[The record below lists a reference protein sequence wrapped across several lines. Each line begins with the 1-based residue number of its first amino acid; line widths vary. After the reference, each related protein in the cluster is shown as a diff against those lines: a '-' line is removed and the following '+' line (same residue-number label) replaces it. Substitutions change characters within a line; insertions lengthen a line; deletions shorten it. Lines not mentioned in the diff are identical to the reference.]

1 MDYKREGHVWGIR
14 SLRSFSLVDKEWNG
28 GGGCGGGGGGVG
40 ESKLFSRI
48 KRLVNIREAFY
59 SSVKLTLL
67 YPCYSKGKDGDPGT
81 PGTPGKDGEMG
92 LQGERGAA
100 GTHGIRGATV
110 KFSPFVL

>member
-1 MDYKREGHVWGIR
+1 MYGGFALLDH
-14 SLRSFSLVDKEWNG
+14 SLLWIKSGMGVVVVVVV
-28 GGGCGGGGGGVG
+28 GGVG

-110 KFSPFVL
+110 KFSLFVL

>member
-1 MDYKREGHVWGIR
+1 MYGG
-14 SLRSFSLVDKEWNG
+14 FSLLDHSLLWIKSGMGVVVVVW
-28 GGGCGGGGGGVG
+28 GGGGGVG
-40 ESKLFSRI
+40 KLFSRI

-110 KFSPFVL
+110 KFSLFVL

>member
-1 MDYKREGHVWGIR
+1 MYGGFALLDH
-14 SLRSFSLVDKEWNG
+14 SLLWIKSGMGVVV
-28 GGGCGGGGGGVG
+28 GGVG

-110 KFSPFVL
+110 KFSLFVL

>member
-1 MDYKREGHVWGIR
+1 MTRERVMYGG
-14 SLRSFSLVDKEWNG
+14 FSLLDHSLLWIKSGMGVVVVV
-28 GGGCGGGGGGVG
+28 GGGGVG

-92 LQGERGAA
+92 LQGERGAP

-110 KFSPFVL
+110 KFSLFVL

>member
-1 MDYKREGHVWGIR
+1 MYGGFALLDH
-14 SLRSFSLVDKEWNG
+14 SLLWIKSGMGVVVV
-28 GGGCGGGGGGVG
+28 GGVG

-59 SSVKLTLL
+59 YSVKLTLL

-110 KFSPFVL
+110 KFSLFVL

>member
-1 MDYKREGHVWGIR
+1 MVVVVVVEV
-14 SLRSFSLVDKEWNG
+14 
-28 GGGCGGGGGGVG
+28 GGGGGWGVG

-48 KRLVNIREAFY
+48 KRLVNIWEGFY
-59 SSVKLTLL
+59 SLVKLTLL
-67 YPCYSKGKDGDPGT
+67 FPCYCKGKDGDPGT

-110 KFSPFVL
+110 KLSFFVL

>member
-1 MDYKREGHVWGIR
+1 MYGGFALLDH
-14 SLRSFSLVDKEWNG
+14 SLLWIKSGMGVVVVVG
-28 GGGCGGGGGGVG
+28 GGGVAVG

-110 KFSPFVL
+110 KFSLFVL

>member
-14 SLRSFSLVDKEWNG
+14 SLRSFSLVDKEWN
-28 GGGCGGGGGGVG
+28 GGGVG

-110 KFSPFVL
+110 KFSLFVL

>member
-1 MDYKREGHVWGIR
+1 MYGGFALLDH
-14 SLRSFSLVDKEWNG
+14 SLLWIKSGMGVVVV
-28 GGGCGGGGGGVG
+28 GGGGVAVD

-59 SSVKLTLL
+59 SSVKLILL

-110 KFSPFVL
+110 KFSLFVL

>member
-1 MDYKREGHVWGIR
+1 MTRERVMYGG
-14 SLRSFSLVDKEWNG
+14 FSLLDHSLLWIKSGMGVVVVVAG
-28 GGGCGGGGGGVG
+28 GVGVG

-110 KFSPFVL
+110 KFSLFVL

>member
-1 MDYKREGHVWGIR
+1 MYGGFALLDHSLLWIKSGMGVVVVVEVWGWG
-14 SLRSFSLVDKEWNG
+14 VD
-28 GGGCGGGGGGVG
+28 

-48 KRLVNIREAFY
+48 KRLVNIWEGFY
-59 SSVKLTLL
+59 SLVKLTLL
-67 YPCYSKGKDGDPGT
+67 FPCYCKGKDGDPGT

-110 KFSPFVL
+110 KLSFFVL

>member
-1 MDYKREGHVWGIR
+1 MDDKREGHVWGIL
-14 SLRSFSLVDKEWNG
+14 SLRSFSLVDKEWN
-28 GGGCGGGGGGVG
+28 GGGGVG

-110 KFSPFVL
+110 KFSLFVL

>member
-1 MDYKREGHVWGIR
+1 MV
-14 SLRSFSLVDKEWNG
+14 VVVVVVVV
-28 GGGCGGGGGGVG
+28 GGGGVG

-110 KFSPFVL
+110 KFSLFVL

>member
-1 MDYKREGHVWGIR
+1 MTRERVMYGG
-14 SLRSFSLVDKEWNG
+14 FSLLDHSLLWIKSGMGVVVVV
-28 GGGCGGGGGGVG
+28 GGGGVD

-110 KFSPFVL
+110 KFSLFVL

>member
-1 MDYKREGHVWGIR
+1 MYGGFALLDH
-14 SLRSFSLVDKEWNG
+14 SLLWIKSGMGVVVVVG
-28 GGGCGGGGGGVG
+28 VGVGVG

-67 YPCYSKGKDGDPGT
+67 YPCYWKGKDGDPGT

-110 KFSPFVL
+110 KFSLFVL

>member
-1 MDYKREGHVWGIR
+1 M
-14 SLRSFSLVDKEWNG
+14 
-28 GGGCGGGGGGVG
+28 
-40 ESKLFSRI
+40 
-48 KRLVNIREAFY
+48 NIREGFH

-67 YPCYSKGKDGDPGT
+67 FPCYSKGQDGDPGT

-110 KFSPFVL
+110 KVSLFVL

>member
-1 MDYKREGHVWGIR
+1 MYGGFALLDH
-14 SLRSFSLVDKEWNG
+14 SLLWIKSGMGVVVVVVVV
-28 GGGCGGGGGGVG
+28 GGGGVG

-110 KFSPFVL
+110 KFSLFVL